1 MVQRFRNRKGR
12 LIPKI
17 GVTKSGS
24 TYWPNGASYQKW
36 KYVHPASVRVFAEA
50 WGVDLASLSQ
60 PAKTELKNLYQQD
73 VDSQTALQ
81 TVITK
86 FGVPAAVVPTTIPTS
101 PSLSSTAPSSTV
113 KEYYLEYHDPY
124 VNSHKWYAGLGVND
138 KYVTAHGRVTGYNRA
153 QSISISNPVSE
164 TLPNTWAKM
173 SKTEAKKLKKGYTP
187 AGNPVNTIPPQFRTK
202 MLKALGI
209 TTPPISIPAAAVS
222 QSTPS
227 VAPPKPT
234 VSPPPPTISSGSSPF
249 GGLSVAPPPTPS
261 ATPTPPPTPIP
272 ITAMTAL
279 AYNKHGASINFPAIV
294 QRKLDGVRCLAW
306 MDKGDVVMMSRQK
319 NPFPD
324 LDHIRQEI
332 KALNLPPNI
341 VLDGELYAHTD
352 KMSFQKLAGLVRR
365 HSHDP
370 SDLATVQQIEYH
382 VYDMIDLNDR
392 QKDFIDRYA
401 YLEKT
406 IGGSNPT
413 YLAVVENFD
422 VNSLAEA
429 DKLHDQFVKEG
440 FEGLMFRNT
449 HSPYEGKR
457 SSNLQKY
464 KKFNDEEFEIVGY
477 EEASGKDAGTV
488 IWVLETPTGDQFRA
502 RPKGTMAER
511 TTMFQNAP
519 SYIGKQMTVQ
529 YFGLTDAGIPR
540 FPIAIALRDYE

>member
-1 MVQRFRNRKGR
+1 M
-12 LIPKI
+12 IPKI
-17 GVTKSGS
+17 GVSKWGS

-36 KYVHPASVRVFAEA
+36 KYVHPACVRVFAEA

-60 PAKTELKNLYQQD
+60 TASTELKNLYQQD
-73 VDSQTALQ
+73 VDSQTALLA
-81 TVITK
+81 VINK

-101 PSLSSTAPSSTV
+101 PPLASVSVSPAV

-138 KYVTAHGRVTGYNRA
+138 KYVTAHGRVAGYNRA
-153 QSISISNPVSE
+153 ESISISNPVSE
-164 TLPNTWAKM
+164 TVPNTWAKM
-173 SKTEAKKLKKGYTP
+173 TKSEVKKLKKGYTP
-187 AGNPVNTIPPQFRTK
+187 AGTPVNTIPTQFRTK

-209 TTPPISIPAAAVS
+209 TAPPISIR
-222 QSTPS
+222 PS
-227 VAPPKPT
+227 SV
-234 VSPPPPTISSGSSPF
+234 PPPTSTVSSGSSSF
-249 GGLSVAPPPTPS
+249 GGLPTAPAVSSPS
-261 ATPTPPPTPIP
+261 PATPPHTPTP

-279 AYNKHGASINFPAIV
+279 SYNKHGASINFPAIV
-294 QRKLDGVRCLAW
+294 QRKLDGVRCLSW
-306 MDKGDVVMMSRQK
+306 MDNGDVVMMSRQK

-324 LDHIRQEI
+324 LHHIRQEI

-392 QKDFIDRYA
+392 QKDFIDRSA

-457 SSNLQKY
+457 SRNLQKY
-464 KKFNDEEFEIVGY
+464 KKFDDAEFEIVGY

-502 RPKGTMAER
+502 RPKGTLAER
-511 TTMFQNAP
+511 STMFQNAP
-519 SYIGKQMTVQ
+519 SYIGKKMTVQ